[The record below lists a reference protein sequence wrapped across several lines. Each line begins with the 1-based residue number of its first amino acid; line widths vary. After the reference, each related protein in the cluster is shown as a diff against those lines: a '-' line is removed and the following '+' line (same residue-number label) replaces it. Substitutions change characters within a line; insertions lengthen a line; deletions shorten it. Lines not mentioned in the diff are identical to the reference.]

1 MTKLT
6 TERLEK
12 KIKSCIEIENC
23 EVMMPLSAAQELLAF
38 RNAAKNPIA
47 WVVGD
52 EEIAD
57 FKNGR
62 EVCVMRDCDDEQ
74 LDYLPLYAAPVLP
87 KQPRWPAA
95 EVERDALRYRFLRDK
110 DFFGDEDEPGLVG
123 WEGLVELG
131 YNEFDAAVDAR
142 ISHPDIDYV
151 KLDTALRK
159 HIPAQPVSEPNWV
172 SVADRLPSEFGRY
185 LCYVEEQN
193 DLGKSHYQWNCSWN
207 GDVFSDSSLTGRVTH
222 WMPLPA
228 APAQESE

>member
-222 WMPLPA
+222 WVPLPA